1 MVSDTASPRG
11 VMEFKQSLAQRI
23 IIAFALMSALVAGCF
38 AMGIVA
44 TVHLVE
50 EKLISA
56 GLGGDL
62 TRLLLM
68 DSVND
73 WNHRPEPDQ
82 LFYFSG
88 GPGDFELPKDL
99 RHLEPGF
106 HEVFRG
112 PLSYHAMVEIVDGRH
127 YVLLQDQSDF
137 EERERVLFAVVLVG
151 FVLALALAIFL
162 GWILARRVMAPVVR
176 LARQVRHR
184 DQLLGLAPPLAPDYA
199 ADEVGELAVAFDATL
214 GRLRDALTR
223 ERMFTSDVS
232 HELRTPLM
240 VLASSCE
247 LLLENPALD
256 QRARAQ
262 VERVAR
268 ACEEMRDL
276 VQTFLMLART
286 QRDDLALYPQ
296 LTLHG
301 AAQQLISLWRE
312 PIERKGLTLDYL
324 PGEPSETAYNATFLY
339 AVMGNLLRNALHYT
353 ETGFIRLTLREGG
366 FMVEDSGVGIPE
378 EKREAMFQPFVRGT
392 EQRGEGLGLGLS
404 LVQRICENQGWSV
417 SLDTMEPNGCRF
429 SVDMGLRLGKDP
441 MRLPSTNVQPV

>member
-1 MVSDTASPRG
+1 
-11 VMEFKQSLAQRI
+11 MEFKQSLAQRI
-23 IIAFALMSALVAGCF
+23 IIAFALMSALVAGAF

-62 TRLLLM
+62 QRLLLM
-68 DSVND
+68 DSVSD

-99 RHLEPGF
+99 RHLERGF
-106 HEVFRG
+106 HEVFREQ
-112 PLSYHAMVEIVDGRH
+112 LSYHAMVEIVDGRH

-151 FVLALALAIFL
+151 FVLSLALAVFL
-162 GWILARRVMAPVVR
+162 GWVLARRVMAPVVR

-214 GRLRDALTR
+214 GRLRQALTR
-223 ERMFTSDVS
+223 ERLFTSDVS

-240 VLASSCE
+240 VLATSCE

-256 QRARAQ
+256 PRGRTQ
-262 VERVAR
+262 VERINR
-268 ACEEMRDL
+268 ASEEMREL
-276 VQTFLMLART
+276 VQTFLMLARAE
-286 QRDDLALYPQ
+286 REDSGMSPR
-296 LTLHG
+296 LTLG
-301 AAQQLISLWRE
+301 QVAENLLGVWRA
-312 PIERKGLTLDYL
+312 PIESKGLTLIFE
-324 PGEPSETAYNATFLY
+324 PGQTVDTLYNATFLT

-353 ETGFIRLTLREGG
+353 DQGFIRLTLTATG
-366 FMVEDSGVGIPE
+366 FLVEDSGVGIPE
-378 EKREAMFQPFVRGT
+378 EKREAMFEPFVRGN

-404 LVQRICENQGWSV
+404 LVQRICENQGWTV
-417 SLDTMEPNGCRF
+417 SLSTMEPNGCRF
-429 SVDMGLRLGKDP
+429 EVELNPTG
-441 MRLPSTNVQPV
+441 

>member
-1 MVSDTASPRG
+1 
-11 VMEFKQSLAQRI
+11 MEFKQSLAQRI
-23 IIAFALMSALVAGCF
+23 IIAFALMSALVAGSF
-38 AMGIVA
+38 ALGIVA
-44 TVHLVE
+44 TVHIVE

-62 TRLLLM
+62 NRLLLM
-68 DSVND
+68 DSVSD
-73 WNHRPEPDQ
+73 WSHRPEPDQ
-82 LFYFSG
+82 LFYFSNG
-88 GPGDFELPKDL
+88 RGDFELPKDL
-99 RHLEPGF
+99 RHLDPGF
-106 HEVFRG
+106 HEVFRND
-112 PLSYHAMVEIVDGRH
+112 LSYHAMVEIVDGRR

-137 EERERVLFAVVLVG
+137 EERERVLFAVALVG
-151 FVLALALAIFL
+151 FVLALALAVFL
-162 GWILARRVMAPVVR
+162 GWILARKVMAPVVR

-214 GRLRDALTR
+214 GRLRQALTR
-223 ERMFTSDVS
+223 ERLFTSDVS

-262 VERVAR
+262 VERIAR

-286 QRDDLALYPQ
+286 QREDAGMAPKVSLDTVAE
-296 LTLHG
+296 
-301 AAQQLISLWRE
+301 QLISLWRE
-312 PIERKGLTLDYL
+312 PIESKGLTLL
-324 PGEPSETAYNATFLY
+324 FEPGQPSTTCYNATFLH

-353 ETGFIRLTLREGG
+353 DQGFIRLTLEAEG
-366 FMVEDSGVGIPE
+366 FVVEDSGVGIPE
-378 EKREAMFQPFVRGT
+378 EKREAMFQPFVRGN

-417 SLDTMEPNGCRF
+417 SLSNMEPNGCRF
-429 SVDMGLRLGKDP
+429 RVDL
-441 MRLPSTNVQPV
+441 NVAPY

>member
-1 MVSDTASPRG
+1 
-11 VMEFKQSLAQRI
+11 MEFKQSLAQRI
-23 IIAFALMSALVAGCF
+23 IIAFALMSALVAGSF

-62 TRLLLM
+62 NRLLLM

-82 LFYFSG
+82 LFYFSN

-112 PLSYHAMVEIVDGRH
+112 DLSYHAMVEVVDGRR

-151 FVLALALAIFL
+151 FVLALALAVFL
-162 GWILARRVMAPVVR
+162 GWVLARRVMAPVVR

-199 ADEVGELAVAFDATL
+199 ADEVGELATAFDATL
-214 GRLRDALTR
+214 GRLRQALTR

-256 QRARAQ
+256 QRGRQQ
-262 VERVAR
+262 VQRIAR

-286 QRDDLALYPQ
+286 QKEDSGATPQ
-296 LTLHG
+296 VTLG
-301 AAQQLISLWRE
+301 TVADQLIALWRD
-312 PIERKGLTLDYL
+312 PIQGKGLELIY
-324 PGEPSETAYNATFLY
+324 TADHSSDTGYNATFLH

-353 ETGFIRLTLREGG
+353 DHGFIHLRLQDHG
-366 FMVEDSGVGIPE
+366 FVVEDSGVGIPE
-378 EKREAMFQPFVRGT
+378 EKREAMFQPFVRGN

-404 LVQRICENQGWSV
+404 LVQRICENQGWRV
-417 SLDTMEPNGCRF
+417 SLTTMEPNGCRF
-429 SVDMGLRLGKDP
+429 TVELDAVKA
-441 MRLPSTNVQPV
+441 

>member
-1 MVSDTASPRG
+1 
-11 VMEFKQSLAQRI
+11 MEFKQSLAQRI
-23 IIAFALMSALVAGCF
+23 IIAFALMSALVAGAF

-62 TRLLLM
+62 QRLLLM
-68 DSVND
+68 DSVSD

-99 RHLEPGF
+99 RHLERGF
-106 HEVFRG
+106 HEVFREQ
-112 PLSYHAMVEIVDGRH
+112 LSYHAMVEIVDGRH

-151 FVLALALAIFL
+151 FVLSLALAVFL
-162 GWILARRVMAPVVR
+162 GWVLARRVMAPVVR

-214 GRLRDALTR
+214 GRLRQALTR
-223 ERMFTSDVS
+223 ERLFTSDVS

-240 VLASSCE
+240 VLATSCE

-256 QRARAQ
+256 PRGRTQ
-262 VERVAR
+262 VERINR
-268 ACEEMRDL
+268 ASEEMREL
-276 VQTFLMLART
+276 VQTFLMLARAE
-286 QRDDLALYPQ
+286 REDNGMSPR
-296 LTLHG
+296 LTLG
-301 AAQQLISLWRE
+301 QVAENLLGVWRG
-312 PIERKGLTLDYL
+312 PIESKGLTLIFE
-324 PGEPSETAYNATFLY
+324 PGQTVDTLYNATFLT

-353 ETGFIRLTLREGG
+353 DQGFIRLSLTTTG
-366 FMVEDSGVGIPE
+366 FVVEDSGVGIPE
-378 EKREAMFQPFVRGT
+378 EKREAMFEPFVRGN
-392 EQRGEGLGLGLS
+392 EKRGEGLGLGLS
-404 LVQRICENQGWSV
+404 LVQRICENQGWTV
-417 SLDTMEPNGCRF
+417 SLSTMEPNGCHFEVELNAR
-429 SVDMGLRLGKDP
+429 G
-441 MRLPSTNVQPV
+441 

>member
-1 MVSDTASPRG
+1 
-11 VMEFKQSLAQRI
+11 MEFKQSLSQRI
-23 IIAFALMSALVAGCF
+23 IIAFALMSALVAGAF
-38 AMGIVA
+38 AMGIIA

-62 TRLLLM
+62 QRLLLM
-68 DSVND
+68 DTVED
-73 WNHRPEPDQ
+73 WRHRPEPDQ

-106 HEVFRG
+106 HEVFRES
-112 PLSYHAMVEIVDGRH
+112 LSYHAMVEVIDGRR

-151 FVLALALAIFL
+151 FVLSLALAVFL
-162 GWILARRVMAPVVR
+162 GWVLARKVMAPVVR

-214 GRLRDALTR
+214 GRLRAALSR
-223 ERMFTSDVS
+223 EQLFTSDVS

-247 LLLENPALD
+247 LLLENPAID
-256 QRARAQ
+256 QRGRNQ
-262 VERVAR
+262 VQRIAR
-268 ACEEMRDL
+268 ACEEMREL
-276 VQTFLMLART
+276 VQTFLMLARAQHNDASMSAQVT
-286 QRDDLALYPQ
+286 LSQVADDLL
-296 LTLHG
+296 G
-301 AAQQLISLWRE
+301 IWRE
-312 PIERKGLTLDYL
+312 QIEHKGLELIYQPGNPLD
-324 PGEPSETAYNATFLY
+324 TRYNTTFLH

-353 ETGFIRLTLREGG
+353 EHGFIRLTLEPAG
-366 FMVEDSGVGIPE
+366 FVVEDSGVGIPE
-378 EKREAMFQPFVRGT
+378 EKREAMFEPFVRGS
-392 EQRGEGLGLGLS
+392 EKRGDGLGLGLS

-417 SLDTMEPNGCRF
+417 SLSTMEPNGCRF
-429 SVDMGLRLGKDP
+429 HVELG
-441 MRLPSTNVQPV
+441 QPGA

>member
-1 MVSDTASPRG
+1 
-11 VMEFKQSLAQRI
+11 MEFKQSLAQRI
-23 IIAFALMSALVAGCF
+23 IIAFALMSALVAGAF

-62 TRLLLM
+62 QRLLLM
-68 DSVND
+68 DSVSD

-99 RHLEPGF
+99 RHLERGF
-106 HEVFRG
+106 HEVFRAQ
-112 PLSYHAMVEIVDGRH
+112 LSYHAMVEIVDGRH

-151 FVLALALAIFL
+151 FVLSLALAVFL
-162 GWILARRVMAPVVR
+162 GWVLARRVMAPVVR

-214 GRLRDALTR
+214 GRLRQALTR
-223 ERMFTSDVS
+223 ERLFTSDVS

-240 VLASSCE
+240 VLATSCE

-256 QRARAQ
+256 PRGRTQ
-262 VERVAR
+262 VERINR
-268 ACEEMRDL
+268 ASEEMREL
-276 VQTFLMLART
+276 VQTFLMLARAE
-286 QRDDLALYPQ
+286 REDNGLSPRLNLAQVAENL
-296 LTLHG
+296 LG
-301 AAQQLISLWRE
+301 VWRG
-312 PIERKGLTLDYL
+312 PIESKGLMLIFEPGQTLDTL
-324 PGEPSETAYNATFLY
+324 YNATFLT

-353 ETGFIRLTLREGG
+353 DQGFIRLSLTATG
-366 FMVEDSGVGIPE
+366 FVVEDSGVGIPE
-378 EKREAMFQPFVRGT
+378 EKREAMFEPFVRGN
-392 EQRGEGLGLGLS
+392 EKRGEGLGLGLS
-404 LVQRICENQGWSV
+404 LVQRICENQGWTV
-417 SLDTMEPNGCRF
+417 SLSTMEPNGCHF
-429 SVDMGLRLGKDP
+429 E
-441 MRLPSTNVQPV
+441 VQLNPKG

>member
-1 MVSDTASPRG
+1 
-11 VMEFKQSLAQRI
+11 MEFRQSLAQRI
-23 IIAFALMSALVAGCF
+23 IIAFALMSALVAGAF

-62 TRLLLM
+62 QRLLLM
-68 DSVND
+68 DSVSD
-73 WNHRPEPDQ
+73 WSHRPEPDQ

-88 GPGDFELPKDL
+88 GPGDFDVPKDL
-99 RHLEPGF
+99 RHLDSGF
-106 HEVFRG
+106 HEVFRDQ
-112 PLSYHAMVEIVDGRH
+112 LSYHAMVEIVDGRR

-151 FVLALALAIFL
+151 FVLSLALAVFL
-162 GWILARRVMAPVVR
+162 GWILARKVMAPVVR

-214 GRLRDALTR
+214 GRLRQALTR
-223 ERMFTSDVS
+223 ERLFTSDVS

-247 LLLENPALD
+247 LLLENPGLD
-256 QRARAQ
+256 QRGRAQ
-262 VERVAR
+262 VERIAR
-268 ACEEMRDL
+268 ACGEMREL

-286 QRDDLALYPQ
+286 QREDVNVAPQ
-296 LTLHG
+296 QNLCQVADGL
-301 AAQQLISLWRE
+301 LNLWRE
-312 PIERKGLTLDYL
+312 PIEAKGLTLL
-324 PGEPSETAYNATFLY
+324 FEPGNPPDTVYNATLLH

-353 ETGFIRLTLREGG
+353 EQGFIRLTLTPSG
-366 FMVEDSGVGIPE
+366 FAVEDSGVGIPE
-378 EKREAMFQPFVRGT
+378 EKREAMFEPFVRGA
-392 EQRGEGLGLGLS
+392 EKRGEGLGLGLS
-404 LVQRICENQGWSV
+404 LVQRICENQGWTV
-417 SLDTMEPNGCRF
+417 SLTNMEPHGCRF
-429 SVDMGLRLGKDP
+429 QVDLIQG
-441 MRLPSTNVQPV
+441 Q

>member
-1 MVSDTASPRG
+1 
-11 VMEFKQSLAQRI
+11 MEFRQSLSQRI
-23 IIAFALMSALVAGCF
+23 IIAFALMSALVAGAF

-62 TRLLLM
+62 QRLLLM
-68 DSVND
+68 DNVSD
-73 WNHRPEPDQ
+73 WSHRPEPDQ

-99 RHLEPGF
+99 RHLDSGF
-106 HEVFRG
+106 HEVFREQ
-112 PLSYHAMVEIVDGRH
+112 LSYHAMVEIVDGRR

-151 FVLALALAIFL
+151 FVLSLALAVFL
-162 GWILARRVMAPVVR
+162 GWVLARKVMAPVVR

-214 GRLRDALTR
+214 GRLRQALTR
-223 ERMFTSDVS
+223 ERLFTSDVS

-247 LLLENPALD
+247 LLLENPAID
-256 QRARAQ
+256 QRGRSQ
-262 VERVAR
+262 VERIAR
-268 ACEEMRDL
+268 ASEEMREL
-276 VQTFLMLART
+276 VQTFLMLARA
-286 QRDDLALYPQ
+286 QREDAGMAPQHTLAQVADNL
-296 LTLHG
+296 LCV
-301 AAQQLISLWRE
+301 WRE
-312 PIERKGLTLDYL
+312 PIKSKGLKLQFE
-324 PGEPSETAYNATFLY
+324 PGNPPDTCYNATLLT
-339 AVMGNLLRNALHYT
+339 AVMGNLLRNACHYT
-353 ETGFIRLTLREGG
+353 EQGFIRLTLNANG
-366 FMVEDSGVGIPE
+366 FVVEDSGVGIPE

-392 EQRGEGLGLGLS
+392 ENRGEGLGLGLS
-404 LVQRICENQGWSV
+404 LVQRICENQGWTVNLS
-417 SLDTMEPNGCRF
+417 TMEPNGCRF
-429 SVDMGLRLGKDP
+429 EVDLGK
-441 MRLPSTNVQPV
+441 V

>member
-1 MVSDTASPRG
+1 
-11 VMEFKQSLAQRI
+11 MEFKQSLAQRI
-23 IIAFALMSALVAGCF
+23 IIAFALMSALVAGSF
-38 AMGIVA
+38 ALGIVA

-62 TRLLLM
+62 NRLLLM
-68 DSVND
+68 DSVSD
-73 WNHRPEPDQ
+73 WSHRPEPDQ
-82 LFYFSG
+82 LFYYSNG
-88 GPGDFELPKDL
+88 RGDFELPKDL
-99 RHLEPGF
+99 RHLDSGF
-106 HEVFRG
+106 HEVFREA
-112 PLSYHAMVEIVDGRH
+112 LSYHAMVEIVDGRH

-151 FVLALALAIFL
+151 FVLALALAVFL

-199 ADEVGELAVAFDATL
+199 ADEVGELATAFDATL
-214 GRLRDALTR
+214 GRLRQALTR
-223 ERMFTSDVS
+223 ERLFTSDVS

-247 LLLENPALD
+247 LLLENPDLD
-256 QRARAQ
+256 HRARTQ
-262 VERVAR
+262 VQRIAR

-286 QRDDLALYPQ
+286 QRDEAGSSKISLSAVAEQ
-296 LTLHG
+296 LM
-301 AAQQLISLWRE
+301 ALWRE
-312 PIERKGLTLDYL
+312 PIERKGLSLEFD
-324 PGEPSETAYNATFLY
+324 PGTPSQGTYHTTFLL

-353 ETGFIRLTLREGG
+353 DQGFIRLTLESKG
-366 FMVEDSGVGIPE
+366 FVVEDSGVGIPE
-378 EKREAMFQPFVRGT
+378 EKREAMFQPFVRGN

-404 LVQRICENQGWSV
+404 LVQRICENEGWTVNLS
-417 SLDTMEPNGCRF
+417 TMEPNGCRF
-429 SVDMGLRLGKDP
+429 RVELAEISSK
-441 MRLPSTNVQPV
+441 

>member
-1 MVSDTASPRG
+1 
-11 VMEFKQSLAQRI
+11 MEFKQSLAQRI
-23 IIAFALMSALVAGCF
+23 IIAFALMSALVAGAF

-62 TRLLLM
+62 QRLLLM
-68 DSVND
+68 DSVSD

-99 RHLEPGF
+99 RHLERGF
-106 HEVFRG
+106 HEVFREQ
-112 PLSYHAMVEIVDGRH
+112 LSYHAMVEIVDGRH

-151 FVLALALAIFL
+151 FVLSLALAVFL
-162 GWILARRVMAPVVR
+162 GWVLARRVMAPVVR

-214 GRLRDALTR
+214 GRLRQALTR
-223 ERMFTSDVS
+223 ERLFTSDVS

-240 VLASSCE
+240 VLATSCE

-256 QRARAQ
+256 QRGRTQ
-262 VERVAR
+262 VERINR
-268 ACEEMRDL
+268 ASEEMREL
-276 VQTFLMLART
+276 VQTFLMLARA
-286 QRDDLALYPQ
+286 QREDSGSPR
-296 LTLHG
+296 LTLG
-301 AAQQLISLWRE
+301 QVAENLLGVWRGS
-312 PIERKGLTLDYL
+312 IESKGLTLIFE
-324 PGEPSETAYNATFLY
+324 PGQTAETLYNATFLT

-353 ETGFIRLTLREGG
+353 DQGFIRLSLTATG
-366 FMVEDSGVGIPE
+366 FVVEDSGVGIPE
-378 EKREAMFQPFVRGT
+378 EKREAMFEPFVRGN
-392 EQRGEGLGLGLS
+392 EKRGEGLGLGLS
-404 LVQRICENQGWSV
+404 LVQRICENQGWTV
-417 SLDTMEPNGCRF
+417 SLSTMEPNGCHF
-429 SVDMGLRLGKDP
+429 EVELNP
-441 MRLPSTNVQPV
+441 IV

>member
-1 MVSDTASPRG
+1 
-11 VMEFKQSLAQRI
+11 MEFKQSLAQRI
-23 IIAFALMSALVAGCF
+23 IIAFALMSALVAGTF

-62 TRLLLM
+62 QRLLLM
-68 DSVND
+68 DNVSD
-73 WNHRPEPDQ
+73 WSHRPEPDQ
-82 LFYFSG
+82 LFYYSG
-88 GPGDFELPKDL
+88 GKGDFELPKDL

-106 HEVFRG
+106 HEVFREQ
-112 PLSYHAMVEIVDGRH
+112 LSYHAMVEVVDGRR

-151 FVLALALAIFL
+151 FVLALVLAVFL

-184 DQLLGLAPPLAPDYA
+184 DQLLGFAPPLAPDYA

-223 ERMFTSDVS
+223 ERLFTSDVS

-240 VLASSCE
+240 VLATSCE

-256 QRARAQ
+256 PRGRNQ
-262 VERVAR
+262 VERIAR
-268 ACEEMRDL
+268 ASEEMREL
-276 VQTFLMLART
+276 VQTFLMLARA
-286 QRDDLALYPQ
+286 QREDASMSPQVSLSLVAEDLI
-296 LTLHG
+296 G
-301 AAQQLISLWRE
+301 LWRT
-312 PIERKGLTLDYL
+312 PIEEKGLKLIFE
-324 PGEPSETAYNATFLY
+324 PGSPLSTRYNATFLH

-353 ETGFIRLTLREGG
+353 EQGFIRLTLEPEG
-366 FMVEDSGVGIPE
+366 FVVEDTGVGIPE
-378 EKREAMFQPFVRGT
+378 EKREAMFQPFVRGD
-392 EQRGEGLGLGLS
+392 EKRGEGLGLGLS
-404 LVQRICENQGWSV
+404 LVQRICENQGWHV
-417 SLDTMEPNGCRF
+417 SLTTMEPNGCRF
-429 SVDMGLRLGKDP
+429 QVDLARS
-441 MRLPSTNVQPV
+441 ST

>member
-1 MVSDTASPRG
+1 
-11 VMEFKQSLAQRI
+11 MEFKQSLAQRI
-23 IIAFALMSALVAGCF
+23 IIAFALMSALVAGAF

-62 TRLLLM
+62 QRLLLM
-68 DSVND
+68 DSVSD

-99 RHLEPGF
+99 RHLERGF
-106 HEVFRG
+106 HEVFREQ
-112 PLSYHAMVEIVDGRH
+112 LSYHAMVEIVDGRH

-151 FVLALALAIFL
+151 FVLSLALAVFL
-162 GWILARRVMAPVVR
+162 GWVLARRVMAPVVR

-214 GRLRDALTR
+214 GRLRQALTR
-223 ERMFTSDVS
+223 ERLFTSDVS

-240 VLASSCE
+240 VLATSCE

-256 QRARAQ
+256 PRGRTQ
-262 VERVAR
+262 VERINR
-268 ACEEMRDL
+268 ASEEMREL
-276 VQTFLMLART
+276 VQTFLMLARAE
-286 QRDDLALYPQ
+286 REDSGMSPR
-296 LTLHG
+296 LTLG
-301 AAQQLISLWRE
+301 QVAENLLGVWRA
-312 PIERKGLTLDYL
+312 PIESKGLTLIFE
-324 PGEPSETAYNATFLY
+324 PGQTVDTLYNATFLT

-353 ETGFIRLTLREGG
+353 DHGFIRLSLTTTG
-366 FMVEDSGVGIPE
+366 FVVEDSGVGIPE
-378 EKREAMFQPFVRGT
+378 EKREAMFEPFVRGN
-392 EQRGEGLGLGLS
+392 EKRGEGLGLGLS
-404 LVQRICENQGWSV
+404 LVQRICENQGWTV
-417 SLDTMEPNGCRF
+417 SLSTMEPNGCHF
-429 SVDMGLRLGKDP
+429 EVELNPKG
-441 MRLPSTNVQPV
+441 

>member
-1 MVSDTASPRG
+1 
-11 VMEFKQSLAQRI
+11 MEFKQSLAQRI
-23 IIAFALMSALVAGCF
+23 IIAFALMSALVAGAF

-62 TRLLLM
+62 QRLLLM
-68 DSVND
+68 DSVSD
-73 WNHRPEPDQ
+73 WSHRPEPDQ

-88 GPGDFELPKDL
+88 GPGDFALPKDL
-99 RHLEPGF
+99 RNLDAGF
-106 HEVFRG
+106 HEVFREN
-112 PLSYHAMVEIVDGRH
+112 LSYHAMVEIVDGRR

-151 FVLALALAIFL
+151 FVLSLALAVFL
-162 GWILARRVMAPVVR
+162 GWILARKVMAPVVR

-214 GRLRDALTR
+214 GRLRQALTR
-223 ERMFTSDVS
+223 ERLFTSDVS

-247 LLLENPALD
+247 LLLENPHID
-256 QRARAQ
+256 PRGHAQ
-262 VERVAR
+262 VERIAR
-268 ACEEMRDL
+268 ACEEMREL
-276 VQTFLMLART
+276 VQTFLMLARA
-286 QRDDLALYPQ
+286 QREDASMSPQ
-296 LTLHG
+296 QSVRQIADGLLN
-301 AAQQLISLWRE
+301 LWRE
-312 PIERKGLTLDYL
+312 PIEAKGLKLIFE
-324 PGEPSETAYNATFLY
+324 PGDPQDTGYNATLLH

-353 ETGFIRLTLREGG
+353 EDGYIRLTLTATG
-366 FMVEDSGVGIPE
+366 FIVEDSGVGIPE
-378 EKREAMFQPFVRGT
+378 DKREAMFEPFVRGS
-392 EQRGEGLGLGLS
+392 EKRGEGLGLGLS

-417 SLDTMEPNGCRF
+417 SLTNMEPNGCRF
-429 SVDMGLRLGKDP
+429 EVELSQK
-441 MRLPSTNVQPV
+441 

>member
-1 MVSDTASPRG
+1 
-11 VMEFKQSLAQRI
+11 MEFRQSLAQRI
-23 IIAFALMSALVAGCF
+23 IIAFALMSALVAGSF
-38 AMGIVA
+38 ALGIVA
-44 TVHLVE
+44 TVHVVE

-62 TRLLLM
+62 NRLLLM
-68 DSVND
+68 DSVSD
-73 WNHRPEPDQ
+73 WSHRPEPDQ
-82 LFYFSG
+82 LFYFSNG
-88 GPGDFELPKDL
+88 RGDFELPKDL
-99 RHLEPGF
+99 RHLDPGF
-106 HEVFRG
+106 HEVFRND
-112 PLSYHAMVEIVDGRH
+112 LSYHAMVEIVDGRR

-137 EERERVLFAVVLVG
+137 EERERVLFAVALVG
-151 FVLALALAIFL
+151 FVLALALAVFL
-162 GWILARRVMAPVVR
+162 GWILARKVMAPVVR

-214 GRLRDALTR
+214 GRLRQALTR
-223 ERMFTSDVS
+223 ERLFTSDVS

-262 VERVAR
+262 VERIAR

-286 QRDDLALYPQ
+286 QREDAGMAPKISVR
-296 LTLHG
+296 
-301 AAQQLISLWRE
+301 AAAEHLMTLWRE
-312 PIERKGLTLDYL
+312 PIEVKGLTLL
-324 PGEPSETAYNATFLY
+324 FEPGPLSTTCYNATFLH

-353 ETGFIRLTLREGG
+353 DQGFIRLTLEAEG
-366 FMVEDSGVGIPE
+366 FVVEDSGVGIPE
-378 EKREAMFQPFVRGT
+378 EKREAMFQPFVRGN

-417 SLDTMEPNGCRF
+417 SLSNMEPNGCRF
-429 SVDMGLRLGKDP
+429 RVDLKVASR
-441 MRLPSTNVQPV
+441 

>member
-1 MVSDTASPRG
+1 
-11 VMEFKQSLAQRI
+11 MEFKQSLAQRI
-23 IIAFALMSALVAGCF
+23 IIAFALMSALVAGAF

-62 TRLLLM
+62 QRLLLM
-68 DSVND
+68 DNMSE
-73 WNHRPEPDQ
+73 WSHRPEPDQ

-88 GPGDFELPKDL
+88 GPGDFELPRDL
-99 RHLEPGF
+99 RHLGAGF
-106 HEVFRG
+106 HEVFREQ
-112 PLSYHAMVEIVDGRH
+112 LSYHAMVEIVDGRH

-151 FVLALALAIFL
+151 FVLSLALAVFL
-162 GWILARRVMAPVVR
+162 GWVLARKVMAPVVR

-214 GRLRDALTR
+214 GRLRKALNR
-223 ERMFTSDVS
+223 ERLFTSDVS

-247 LLLENPALD
+247 LLLENPGID
-256 QRARAQ
+256 QRGRAQ
-262 VERVAR
+262 VERIAR
-268 ACEEMRDL
+268 ACEEMREL
-276 VQTFLMLART
+276 VQTFLMLARAQHEAAGMSPQVT
-286 QRDDLALYPQ
+286 LQQVTEDLL
-296 LTLHG
+296 G
-301 AAQQLISLWRE
+301 LWRE
-312 PIERKGLTLDYL
+312 PIEAKGLQLILEHGQPL
-324 PGEPSETAYNATFLY
+324 PMRYNATLLH

-353 ETGFIRLTLREGG
+353 DSGFIRLTLLPTG
-366 FMVEDSGVGIPE
+366 FLVEDSGVGIPE
-378 EKREAMFQPFVRGT
+378 EKREAMFEPFVRGS
-392 EQRGEGLGLGLS
+392 ENRGEGLGLGLS

-417 SLDTMEPNGCRF
+417 SLTTREPTGCRF
-429 SVDMGLRLGKDP
+429 QVELSPISV
-441 MRLPSTNVQPV
+441 

>member
-1 MVSDTASPRG
+1 
-11 VMEFKQSLAQRI
+11 MEFKQSLAQRI
-23 IIAFALMSALVAGCF
+23 IIAFALMSALVAGSF
-38 AMGIVA
+38 ALGIVA

-62 TRLLLM
+62 NRLLLM
-68 DSVND
+68 DSVSD

-82 LFYFSG
+82 LFYFSNG
-88 GPGDFELPKDL
+88 RGDFALPKDL
-99 RHLEPGF
+99 RSLDSGF

-112 PLSYHAMVEIVDGRH
+112 DISYHAMVEIVDGRR

-151 FVLALALAIFL
+151 FVLALALAVFL

-214 GRLRDALTR
+214 GRLRQALTR
-223 ERMFTSDVS
+223 ERLFTSDVS

-247 LLLENPALD
+247 LLLENTGLD
-256 QRARAQ
+256 QSARAQ
-262 VERVAR
+262 VERIAR

-286 QRDDLALYPQ
+286 QREDANASKISLGAVAEQ
-296 LTLHG
+296 LT
-301 AAQQLISLWRE
+301 SLWRE
-312 PIERKGLTLDYL
+312 PIERKGLRLIF
-324 PGEPSETAYNATFLY
+324 EPAATSGDFYNTTFLL

-353 ETGFIRLTLREGG
+353 DRGFIRLTLENSG
-366 FMVEDSGVGIPE
+366 FVVEDSGVGIPE
-378 EKREAMFQPFVRGT
+378 EKREAMFQPFVRGN

-404 LVQRICENQGWSV
+404 LVQRICENEGWRV
-417 SLDTMEPNGCRF
+417 SLSTMEPNGCRF
-429 SVDMGLRLGKDP
+429 QVDLK
-441 MRLPSTNVQPV
+441 

>member
-1 MVSDTASPRG
+1 
-11 VMEFKQSLAQRI
+11 MEFKQSLAQRI
-23 IIAFALMSALVAGCF
+23 IIAFALMSALVAGAF

-62 TRLLLM
+62 QRLLLM
-68 DSVND
+68 DSVSD
-73 WNHRPEPDQ
+73 WSHRPEPDQ

-99 RHLEPGF
+99 RHLERGF
-106 HEVFRG
+106 HEVFREQ
-112 PLSYHAMVEIVDGRH
+112 LSYHAMVEIVDGRH

-151 FVLALALAIFL
+151 FVLSLALAVFL
-162 GWILARRVMAPVVR
+162 GWVLARRGMAPGVR
-176 LARQVRHR
+176 LAQQVRHR

-214 GRLRDALTR
+214 GRLRQALTR
-223 ERMFTSDVS
+223 ERLFTSDVS

-240 VLASSCE
+240 VLATSCE

-256 QRARAQ
+256 QRGRTQ
-262 VERVAR
+262 VERINR
-268 ACEEMRDL
+268 ASEEMREL

-286 QRDDLALYPQ
+286 QREDSGMSPRM
-296 LTLHG
+296 TLG
-301 AAQQLISLWRE
+301 QVADNLIGLWRT
-312 PIERKGLTLDYL
+312 PIESKGLELIFEPGHPPDTL
-324 PGEPSETAYNATFLY
+324 YNATFLT

-353 ETGFIRLTLREGG
+353 DQGFIRLTLNSSG
-366 FMVEDSGVGIPE
+366 FVVEDSGVGIPE
-378 EKREAMFQPFVRGT
+378 EKREAMFEPFVRGN
-392 EQRGEGLGLGLS
+392 EKRGEGLGLGLS
-404 LVQRICENQGWSV
+404 LVQRICENQGWTV
-417 SLDTMEPNGCRF
+417 SLSTMEPNGCHF
-429 SVDMGLRLGKDP
+429 EVDLNP
-441 MRLPSTNVQPV
+441 QP